1 MAEALRTNAVRE
13 FRKAARLTQAELG
26 KACGVSRQS
35 IVSVEGGD
43 YAPSVYLA
51 LELARALNTTVE
63 TLFQVQE

>member
-1 MAEALRTNAVRE
+1 MNNALKTNAVRE
-13 FRKAARLTQAELG
+13 HRKAARLTQAELG

-51 LELARALNTTVE
+51 LKLAGALNTTVE
-63 TLFQVQE
+63 TLFGNEE

>member
-1 MAEALRTNAVRE
+1 MNNALRTNAVRE
-13 FRKAARLTQAELG
+13 HRKAARLTQAELG

-51 LELARALNTTVE
+51 LKLAKALDTTVE
-63 TLFQVQE
+63 TLFGDEE

>member
-1 MAEALRTNAVRE
+1 MADALKTNTVRE

-51 LELARALNTTVE
+51 LELARALDTTVE
-63 TLFQVQE
+63 TLFAVKE